1 VRLYPLFGGDIIL
14 KTIIAGSRTILNKE
28 EIFYHLNNVD
38 FTITEVICGGAIGPD
53 TIGKQWAI
61 ETHTPYSMFPAHW
74 DVHGKAAGTVRNKQ
88 MAEYADALVLFWDGK
103 SPGSKNM
110 LVEAKKRNLIIV
122 VHLL

>member
-1 VRLYPLFGGDIIL
+1 M

-38 FTITEVICGGAIGPD
+38 FIITEAVCGGATGPD

-74 DVHGKAAGTVRNKQ
+74 DEYGKAAGSRRNQQ
-88 MAEYADALVLFWDGK
+88 MAEYADALILFWDGK
-103 SPGSKNM
+103 STGSKDM
-110 LVEAKKRNLIIV
+110 LVRAKKHDLKIIV
-122 VHLL
+122 HIL